1 MEFQWIFV
9 VFDPQKKKQHK
20 TYSNIRS
27 LDFLRLL
34 TLLALSL
41 LKIVTARYNL
51 PEA

>member
-9 VFDPQKKKQHK
+9 VFDLWIKKQHK

-27 LDFLRLL
+27 LDFLRFL
-34 TLLALSL
+34 TLTALSL